1 MYPESTTGSPARLS
15 LRQTGSPGMIYRNLG
30 KSGLRVSCLG
40 LGTWVTFGGQ
50 ITDEMAE
57 QLMALAY
64 DNGINLFDT
73 AEVYAAGKAEVVL
86 GNIIKKKGWR
96 TFAASQPLWSSLF
109 PSLRGCVWDRS
120 GRAILRVSGPKS
132 VNHPPSSGRDMSHS
146 PGKWSP
152 PATGERSPGVM
163 EPKGRR
169 SGAIHPS
176 LPGAYGPFPGQGP
189 HLPWDQLG

>member
-1 MYPESTTGSPARLS
+1 
-15 LRQTGSPGMIYRNLG
+15 
-30 KSGLRVSCLG
+30 
-40 LGTWVTFGGQ
+40 
-50 ITDEMAE
+50 
-57 QLMALAY
+57 
-64 DNGINLFDT
+64 
-73 AEVYAAGKAEVVL
+73 YAAGKAEVVL

-109 PSLRGCVWDRS
+109 PSVRGCVWDRS

-132 VNHPPSSGRDMSHS
+132 VNHPPSSGRDVSHS
-146 PGKWSP
+146 SGKWSP
-152 PATGERSPGVM
+152 PAQTGERSPGVM

-189 HLPWDQLG
+189 HPPWDQLG